1 MLQPAHSERF
11 SVYLVQDYQSFSQ
24 RVAIVKVVLCVCFL
38 FPLLQNKYLPAQL
51 LLDQISNLNKT
62 SSKGIT
68 PFEYSINK
76 TKSPSESTDA
86 LPLQKSIKGST
97 VLPCRT
103 SS

>member
-51 LLDQISNLNKT
+51 LLDQFLGFILCGGVVRQMLT
-62 SSKGIT
+62 ITDKG
-68 PFEYSINK
+68 
-76 TKSPSESTDA
+76 
-86 LPLQKSIKGST
+86 G
-97 VLPCRT
+97 
-103 SS
+103 